1 MRVALIVLGLILIGT
16 GIAIWF
22 GRINYPTE
30 HDVVKVGNMS
40 ATLTRE
46 RPVPQWLG
54 GVTAL
59 TLSVPRQP
67 PLRCRQRAP

>member
-1 MRVALIVLGLILIGT
+1 MRVALIVLGLILIGS

-30 HDVVKVGNMS
+30 RDVVKVGNLS

-59 TLSVPRQP
+59 TGLIIVVLGTRY
-67 PLRCRQRAP
+67 RR